1 MNIENKVEELKISY
15 DDFKSRVI
23 SDYKIA
29 VTSRECSVLGRR
41 EVFSGKGKFGIFGDG
56 KELPQLALNHFF
68 KEGDYRA
75 GYYRDQT
82 LLMAQGLLS
91 ISNIFASLYADLDLK
106 REPMSGGRQMGGHF
120 MTANKNQNNEW
131 LNLLKT
137 KNHSGD
143 ISPTGSQ
150 MPRLLGLA
158 QASKIYRNL
167 NIKNSKNFSDQG
179 NEIAWGTIGNAST
192 SEGMFFETI
201 NAAGVL
207 QVPMVISIWD
217 DGYGIS
223 VSNEEQTTKQSIS
236 EALKGFQRNESEKG
250 FEILSVNG
258 WDYLSLIETYD
269 FASKIARSEHV
280 PVLIHVKEL
289 TQPLGHSSSGSHER
303 YKSKSRLDWEKKYD
317 CNLKM
322 REWIIKEGILSEL
335 ELEDIE
341 KQIVSE
347 VRNARREAWNNYQS
361 PIIKE
366 KEKLIKFESELK
378 NISHNDPQIHLIF
391 MHLEKLEEIGY
402 KDLISAGRRIN
413 LVLAKYDISGYQ
425 NYIKWFKELN
435 EFVSDKISSNLYS
448 ISEKDLDK
456 VKNTNPTFK
465 KESKVVDGRIII
477 RDNFD
482 ALFKKYDNLIMF
494 GEDVGKIGDVN
505 QGMEGMQKKYG
516 KYRVSDTGIRE
527 STIIGQGI
535 GLAYRGLRPIAEIQ
549 YLDYILY
556 CIQILSDDL
565 ATMSYRTVGQQFAPL
580 IIRTR
585 GHRLEGIWHSG
596 SQMGGLI
603 NLLQGIYILTPRNM
617 TQAAGFYNML
627 MKIRQ
632 PAIVVESL
640 NGYRIKEK
648 MPENLGDFTV
658 PIGKIETILNGKDI
672 TVVSYGST
680 LRIVKDAAKRLLQ
693 DGISIEIIDLQCL
706 IPFDLKNEIKESL
719 RKTNRLLIVDEDVPG
734 GASAYILQQLIEKQ
748 NIFNLLDSTPKLLT
762 AKAHRPAY
770 GGDGD
775 YFSKPSE
782 DDIFEAAYEI
792 MNEFNPTKYPIISD
806 K

>member
-1 MNIENKVEELKISY
+1 MNIENKGEELKISY

-217 DGYGIS
+217 DGNGIS

-236 EALKGFQRNESEKG
+236 EALKGFQRNDSEKG

-280 PVLIHVKEL
+280 PVLIHVREL
-289 TQPLGHSSSGSHER
+289 TQPLGHSSSGSHEI
-303 YKSKSRLDWEKKYD
+303 YKSKSRLDWEKEYD

-347 VRNARREAWNNYQS
+347 VRNARREAWNNYQA

-425 NYIKWFKELN
+425 NYIEWFKELN

-448 ISEKDLDK
+448 ISEKDLNK
-456 VKNTNPTFK
+456 VNDINPTFK
-465 KESKVVDGRIII
+465 KESKIVDGRIII

-482 ALFKKYDNLIMF
+482 ALFKKHDNLIMF

-565 ATMSYRTVGQQFAPL
+565 ATMSYRTVGRQFAPL

-632 PAIVVESL
+632 PAIVIESL
-640 NGYRIKEK
+640 NGYRVKEK

-680 LRIVKDAAKRLLQ
+680 LRIVKDTAKRLLQ

-734 GASAYILQQLIEKQ
+734 GASAYILQQLVEKQ
-748 NIFNLLDSTPKLLT
+748 NIFNLLDSSPKLLT